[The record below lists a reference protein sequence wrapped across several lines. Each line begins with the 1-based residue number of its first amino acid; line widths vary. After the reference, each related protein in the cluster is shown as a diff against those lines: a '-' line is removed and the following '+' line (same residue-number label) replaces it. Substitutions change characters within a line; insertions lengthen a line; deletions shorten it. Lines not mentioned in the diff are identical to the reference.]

1 MPFVKKYKSRKP
13 RVRKARKTRV
23 PRSLGMRSR
32 DIASCSDTLALS
44 SIMPNTPYSLVNIA
58 LTNSIRAKTIA
69 QGYQFYRIARVDV
82 QWKPQFDTFT
92 AGGTSSAPNLYYMVD
107 KANTFPF
114 NATVDT
120 LKQAGA
126 KPVRLDERIITRSFK
141 PAVHVGSDDNNG
153 GAAPVLETAALIKV
167 SPWITTNANAG
178 QGTTLWAPNSVD
190 FFGSAEFMAIARVTA
205 RNRFKTFKHRDK
217 CLFVNTVHDSIV
229 LDVDMVAGSK
239 ELFDLCCWLEDIF
252 IDIPK
257 NFERVFGVKVN
268 VPLAGE
274 CKYGVNWKD
283 MVKFNRSE
291 YELHI

>member
-153 GAAPVLETAALIKV
+153 GAVPVLETAALIKV

-190 FFGSAEFMAIARVTA
+190 HRGLIFVVEQQATA
-205 RNRFKTFKHRDK
+205 PAASVCTVE
-217 CLFVNTVHDSIV
+217 LTVHYEFKKPLWIGAGQEPTVQVID
-229 LDVDMVAGSK
+229 LDLLTESSVSPAKLPMT
-239 ELFDLCCWLEDIF
+239 E
-252 IDIPK
+252 
-257 NFERVFGVKVN
+257 
-268 VPLAGE
+268 
-274 CKYGVNWKD
+274 
-283 MVKFNRSE
+283 
-291 YELHI
+291 